1 MYGDTRL
8 CGGKWIRVK
17 MSIKKKKIVYLFGTG
32 ATQAEI
38 SLIDDNI
45 RILMRDIR
53 EGILGKIKK
62 RKIKALEDVVNEL
75 SDENTDVEHLI
86 TLYESTGSYQH
97 NVIART
103 LKAHFR
109 QEIQQRIGKLFLS
122 SPPKLF
128 SALIDMH
135 EMPDLDEEIKGIF
148 TLNYEDIAE
157 RAIQH
162 VRGGIDYAIKV
173 TNKHKL
179 FKFDKS
185 VFPILKLHGSF
196 NWKNEFPISVNDT
209 TVKED
214 ENVLWI
220 APGVEKRRDKYP
232 FSLIWGKAKELLD
245 CDILRVIGCSLSRN
259 DWELISLIY
268 TTQKLNIHKK
278 EYIIELI
285 DYFDAG
291 EEIKT
296 NYPYLRFRTIL
307 EIKEFSEFIVSSYCT
322 DHKRKKPLSKAIEN
336 YVSRENT
343 KMNIFDTWLRARG
356 EDFKKR
362 RVNISTSKKIFE
374 NYINEV

>member
-1 MYGDTRL
+1 MP
-8 CGGKWIRVK
+8 
-17 MSIKKKKIVYLFGTG
+17 IKKKVVYLLGTG

-38 SLIDDNI
+38 SLIDDSI
-45 RILMRDIR
+45 HILMKDIR
-53 EGILGKIKK
+53 EGIL
-62 RKIKALEDVVNEL
+62 RKIKDKKIKELDVVVNEL
-75 SDENTDVEHLI
+75 TGENADVEHLI
-86 TLYESTGSYQH
+86 TLYESTGTFNH
-97 NVIART
+97 NVIARK
-103 LKAHFR
+103 LKALFR
-109 QEIQQRIGKLFLS
+109 EQIQLRLGTLFS
-122 SPPKLF
+122 SKPPKLF

-135 EMPDLDEEIKGIF
+135 EMPDLDEKIEGIF

-157 RAIQH
+157 RAIQY
-162 VRGGIDYAIKV
+162 VKGGIDYSIKV
-173 TNKHKL
+173 NNEQKL
-179 FKFDKS
+179 FKIDKL

-209 TVKED
+209 KVIED
-214 ENVLWI
+214 EDVLWI

-285 DYFDAG
+285 DYFDVG
-291 EEIKT
+291 EKIKT
-296 NYPYLRFRTIL
+296 SYPYLRFRTIL
-307 EIKEFSEFIVSSYCT
+307 EIKEFGEFIVSSYFRGY
-322 DHKRKKPLSKAIEN
+322 KGKKPLSKAIES
-336 YVSRENT
+336 YVSRENP

-362 RVNISTSKKIFE
+362 KVSISTSRKIFE
-374 NYINEV
+374 GYINEV